1 MKFTK
6 TIEINKNISFLAEI
20 DRSLG
25 VEAGAKLDMVTDTHC
40 NANAHKET
48 INSQFKLEFI
58 NVTNNG
64 LIHLSKDNVK
74 LSIRYTNGLGDT
86 LHLDKTNIAQIGYGK
101 PVLILKNTF
110 ISIKENKNSL
120 SMGQGSATACLA
132 ASLDKQ
138 KRLSVYDCLDDNNF
152 ELVLDWLLQNG
163 LLDDMNHNRQNK
175 QNHFDVFSEYP
186 NLAIFQNSLSN
197 DCLNHYQ
204 SALFSPKNWLVN
216 NKDKNPLLPFYFEK
230 KEHFNYFKILDK
242 EIVDYLVSNN
252 RTMNK
257 DGHQLDSVPLFIS
270 LMSYLPNQEL
280 IQKYHN
286 EQTLHLQQGQ
296 INTNLAIASIC
307 HLYDVF
313 LSLFLNTG
321 KLSDFDYDLFI
332 QLFDKRN
339 KLNTLFYLFLSDFLS
354 TIENDALYQ
363 ERKGLDFDLIQYK
376 KEIYQKILLV
386 CYDANLTKDRL
397 GQHDCFTFFKNIE
410 SKKNSNIQ
418 SLLKCVLDYEEYLNY
433 RLNIAF
439 IEHCAAKNTNEK
451 TIGLIF
457 DKPFLFQKHIF
468 VPLSN
473 SYDFY
478 MESEF
483 MKNCVKSK
491 ESHSYIYGYVKDYNL
506 SLFFH
511 IVDIN
516 NLDKQWMDKMGISCT
531 TQPLGIAN
539 PFETKLELDTCMDFS
554 TVDTTLHE
562 IHQNTKSSEQ
572 SMLTH
577 INLHTNENI
586 LYDKQVV
593 NGYYYELESKLKSNK
608 LLQNKQRQLIGL
620 FINELNQINKT
631 QPFDLFLSNI

>member
-6 TIEINKNISFLAEI
+6 TIEINNNISFLAE
-20 DRSLG
+20 
-25 VEAGAKLDMVTDTHC
+25 VEQSFGLATEVDVAAHC
-40 NANAHKET
+40 NVNKESSNA
-48 INSQFKLEFI
+48 
-58 NVTNNG
+58 TNDG
-64 LIHLSKDNVK
+64 LVHLDKDNVK
-74 LSIRYTNGLGDT
+74 LSIRYTNGLGET
-86 LHLDKTNIAQIGYGK
+86 LHLDKSNLAQIGYGK

-110 ISIKENKNSL
+110 ISIKENTNSL
-120 SMGQGSATACLA
+120 STAKNSASALSSAT

-138 KRLSVYDCLDDNNF
+138 KRLSIYDCLDDNNF

-186 NLAIFQNSLSN
+186 NLTIFQNSLSN

-204 SALFSPKNWLVN
+204 SALFSPKNWLLN
-216 NKDKNPLLPFYFEK
+216 NKEKNPLLPFYFEK
-230 KEHFNYFKILDK
+230 KEHFNYFKMLDK
-242 EIVDYLVSNN
+242 NVVDYLVSNN
-252 RTMNK
+252 RTMHK
-257 DGHQLDSVPLFIS
+257 DGHQLDAVPLFMS

-286 EQTLHLQQGQ
+286 EQKQVN
-296 INTNLAIASIC
+296 IESNIAIASIC

-321 KLSDFDYDLFI
+321 KSSEFDYDLFI

-363 ERKGLDFDLIQYK
+363 EKKELDFDLIQYK

-386 CYDANLTKDRL
+386 CYDANLTKDKL
-397 GQHDCFTFFKNIE
+397 GKVQTTHDCITFFKNIE

-418 SLLKCVLDYEEYLNY
+418 SLLKCVLDYEEYLDY

-439 IEHCAAKNTNEK
+439 IAHCAAKNTNEK

-473 SYDFY
+473 GYDFY
-478 MESEF
+478 MESEY
-483 MKNCVKSK
+483 MKNCVKGK
-491 ESHSYIYGYVKDYNL
+491 EYLSYIYRYIQDYNL

-516 NLDKQWMDKMGISCT
+516 ILDKQWLETIGFSSE
-531 TQPLGIAN
+531 A
-539 PFETKLELDTCMDFS
+539 ETKFELDNCMDFS
-554 TVDTTLHE
+554 TIDTTLHE
-562 IHQNTKSSEQ
+562 IHKHTKSSEQ

-577 INLHTNENI
+577 INLHTKENI
-586 LYDKQVV
+586 LYDKQVI
-593 NGYYYELESKLKSNK
+593 NGSYYELESKLKSNK

-620 FINELNQINKT
+620 FINELNQMNKI
-631 QPFDLFLSNI
+631 QPFDLFFSNI

>member
-6 TIEINKNISFLAEI
+6 TIEINNNISFLAE
-20 DRSLG
+20 
-25 VEAGAKLDMVTDTHC
+25 VEQSFDLATEVDVAAHC
-40 NANAHKET
+40 NTNKKSSNA
-48 INSQFKLEFI
+48 
-58 NVTNNG
+58 TNDG
-64 LIHLSKDNVK
+64 LVHLNKDNVK
-74 LSIRYTNGLGDT
+74 LSILYTNGLGDT

-110 ISIKENKNSL
+110 ISIKENTNSL
-120 SMGQGSATACLA
+120 STTKNPASASAT

-138 KRLSVYDCLDDNNF
+138 KRLSIYDCLEDKNF
-152 ELVLDWLLQNG
+152 ELVLTWLLQNG
-163 LLDDMNHNRQNK
+163 LLDDVNNHNQNK
-175 QNHFDVFSEYP
+175 QHHFDVFAEYP

-204 SALFSPKNWLVN
+204 SALFSPKNWLLN
-216 NKDKNPLLPFYFEK
+216 NKKNNLLLPFYFEK
-230 KEHFNYFKILDK
+230 KEHFNYFKMLDK
-242 EIVDYLVSNN
+242 SVVDYLVSNN
-252 RTMNK
+252 RTMHKN
-257 DGHQLDSVPLFIS
+257 GHQLDAVPLFIS

-286 EQTLHLQQGQ
+286 EQEQVN
-296 INTNLAIASIC
+296 IESNIAIASIC

-321 KLSDFDYDLFI
+321 KSSEFDYDLFI

-354 TIENDALYQ
+354 TIKNDALYQ
-363 ERKGLDFDLIQYK
+363 ERKELDFDLIQYK

-386 CYDANLTKDRL
+386 CYDANLTKDKL
-397 GQHDCFTFFKNIE
+397 GKAKTTHDCITFFKNIE

-439 IEHCAAKNTNEK
+439 IEHCAAKNTHEK

-457 DKPFLFQKHIF
+457 DKPFLFQNHIF

-478 MESEF
+478 MESEY
-483 MKNCVKSK
+483 MKNCVKGK
-491 ESHSYIYGYVKDYNL
+491 EALSYIYRYVKDYNL

-516 NLDKQWMDKMGISCT
+516 NLNKQWMETMGISCT
-531 TQPLGIAN
+531 TQSLGIAN
-539 PFETKLELDTCMDFS
+539 PSETKLELDTCMDFS

-577 INLHTNENI
+577 INLHTQENI
-586 LYDKQVV
+586 LYDKKVI
-593 NGYYYELESKLKSNK
+593 NGSFYELESKLKSNK
-608 LLQNKQRQLIGL
+608 LLQNKQCQLIGL

-631 QPFDLFLSNI
+631 QPFYLFFSNI

>member
-6 TIEINKNISFLAEI
+6 TIEINNNISFLAE
-20 DRSLG
+20 
-25 VEAGAKLDMVTDTHC
+25 VEQSFGLATEVGIAAHC
-40 NANAHKET
+40 NSNKESINA
-48 INSQFKLEFI
+48 
-58 NVTNNG
+58 TNDRFVHFN
-64 LIHLSKDNVK
+64 KDNVK
-74 LSIRYTNGLGDT
+74 LFIRYTNGLGET
-86 LHLDKTNIAQIGYGK
+86 LYLDKSNLTQIGYGK

-110 ISIKENKNSL
+110 ISIQEHTHSL
-120 SMGQGSATACLA
+120 STVENPASALSSAT

-138 KRLSVYDCLDDNNF
+138 KRLSIYDCLDDNNF

-186 NLAIFQNSLSN
+186 NLTIFQNSLSN

-204 SALFSPKNWLVN
+204 SALFSPKNWLLN
-216 NKDKNPLLPFYFEK
+216 NKEKNPLLPFYFEK
-230 KEHFNYFKILDK
+230 KEHFNYFKMLDK
-242 EIVDYLVSNN
+242 NVVDYLVSNN
-252 RTMNK
+252 RTMHK
-257 DGHQLDSVPLFIS
+257 DGHQLDAVPLFMS

-286 EQTLHLQQGQ
+286 EQKQVN
-296 INTNLAIASIC
+296 IESNIAIASIC

-321 KLSDFDYDLFI
+321 KSSEFDYDLFI

-363 ERKGLDFDLIQYK
+363 ERKELDFDLIQYK

-386 CYDANLTKDRL
+386 CYDANLTKDKL
-397 GQHDCFTFFKNIE
+397 GQHDCITFFKNIE

-478 MESEF
+478 MESEY
-483 MKNCVKSK
+483 MKNCVKGK
-491 ESHSYIYGYVKDYNL
+491 ESLSYIYRYVQDYNL

-516 NLDKQWMDKMGISCT
+516 ILDKQW
-531 TQPLGIAN
+531 L
-539 PFETKLELDTCMDFS
+539 ETIGFSSEAETRLELDKSMDFS
-554 TVDTTLHE
+554 TIDTTLHE
-562 IHQNTKSSEQ
+562 IHKNTKSSEQ
-572 SMLTH
+572 SILTH
-577 INLHTNENI
+577 INLHTKENI
-586 LYDKQVV
+586 LYDKQVI
-593 NGYYYELESKLKSNK
+593 NGSYYELESKLKSNQF
-608 LLQNKQRQLIGL
+608 LHIKQRQLIGL
-620 FINELNQINKT
+620 FVHELNQINKA